1 MTVAAVIKSM
11 ARELGI
17 SQTELA
23 ARARM
28 SRASLSLKLNARRD
42 LTLPEVERLAEVLGI
57 TVRDLL
63 NRVERAERERAERE
77 RDHAERERE
86 RAERERAECTSDL
99 KYKEVEDGK
108 YAIADKPTGVI
119 LISAAHGSIYDEDE
133 PSCAT
138 PTW

>member
-63 NRVERAERERAERE
+63 NRVERAERERAE
-77 RDHAERERE
+77 
-86 RAERERAECTSDL
+86 CTSDL

>member
-28 SRASLSLKLNARRD
+28 SRASLSLQLNARRD

-86 RAERERAECTSDL
+86 RVERERAECTSDL

>member
-63 NRVERAERERAERE
+63 NRVERAERERERV
-77 RDHAERERE
+77 
-86 RAERERAECTSDL
+86 ERERAECTSDL

>member
-77 RDHAERERE
+77 R
-86 RAERERAECTSDL
+86 AECTSDL